1 MPMWREARTGADARA
16 AVMSQLEILCAAPL
30 HLGLKPKW
38 RTARVEVPSM
48 KALNRDVRKEHQRR
62 LRPLTSTSSGPLTPC
77 YAGL

>member
-48 KALNRDVRKEHQRR
+48 KALKRDVRKEHQRR
-62 LRPLTSTSSGPLTPC
+62 LRLLTSTSSGPLTPC